1 LKTKISVKRK
11 LSSNSH
17 LHLAKH
23 PELHYRASK
32 KREISSNLK
41 GGAAMALKE
50 SSSQTNGSV
59 KTEGE
64 RLAIAKEVIIKALLP
79 VVFDK
84 VEEGQM
90 YEVFDRWYGKLLNLI
105 TGEDGLVQ
113 PAKVIDTPKE
123 VVDASKKIVKVEV
136 RPDSPVENKATDKQI
151 KKIFALG
158 HNLNMGKEELEEEAF
173 KVSGIDSLSK
183 LSKSQASDL
192 IDDLSAM
199 EGVQEIYG

>member
-1 LKTKISVKRK
+1 
-11 LSSNSH
+11 
-17 LHLAKH
+17 
-23 PELHYRASK
+23 
-32 KREISSNLK
+32 
-41 GGAAMALKE
+41 MALKE

-79 VVFDK
+79 VVFDN

-90 YEVFDRWYGKLLNLI
+90 DEVFDRWYGKLLNLI
-105 TGEDGLVQ
+105 TGEDGQSQ
-113 PAKVIDTPKE
+113 PAKVIDAPKVVDTPK
-123 VVDASKKIVKVEV
+123 VKAPQAEV
-136 RPDSPVENKATDKQI
+136 RSDSPVENKATDKQI
-151 KKIFALG
+151 KKIFAMG

-173 KVSGIDSLSK
+173 KVSGIDSLSH

-199 EGVQEIYG
+199 EGIQEVYG

>member
-1 LKTKISVKRK
+1 LQSTLNCIIEPQEEK
-11 LSSNSH
+11 
-17 LHLAKH
+17 
-23 PELHYRASK
+23 
-32 KREISSNLK
+32 ISSNLK

-50 SSSQTNGSV
+50 SSSQMNGSV

-79 VVFDK
+79 VVFNNIKEDA
-84 VEEGQM
+84 EM
-90 YEVFDRWYGKLLNLI
+90 DEVFDRWYGKLLNLI
-105 TGEDGLVQ
+105 TGEDGQVQ
-113 PAKVIDTPKE
+113 PAKVIDAPKGI
-123 VVDASKKIVKVEV
+123 VDSSKKDVKAEV

-151 KKIFALG
+151 KKIFAMG

-173 KVSGIDSLSK
+173 KVSGIDSLSH

-199 EGVQEIYG
+199 EGIQEIYG

>member
-1 LKTKISVKRK
+1 
-11 LSSNSH
+11 
-17 LHLAKH
+17 
-23 PELHYRASK
+23 
-32 KREISSNLK
+32 
-41 GGAAMALKE
+41 M
-50 SSSQTNGSV
+50 NGSV

-79 VVFDK
+79 VVFDN

-90 YEVFDRWYGKLLNLI
+90 DEVFDRWYGKLLNLI
-105 TGEDGLVQ
+105 TGEERLAQ
-113 PAKVIDTPKE
+113 PAKVIDAPKE
-123 VVDASKKIVKVEV
+123 VVDSSKRAPKAEV

-151 KKIFALG
+151 KKIFAMG
-158 HNLNMGKEELEEEAF
+158 HTLNMGKEELEEEAF

-199 EGVQEIYG
+199 EGIQEIYG